1 MIINNIKI
9 FKAMAMNINS
19 SGLNRSMIGYSI
31 KKNFGP
37 SDFDEIKKYSEAT
50 GDDFNKYTGDSS
62 PAPPFFFSR
71 KLYPM
76 FKDIITHKDLKL
88 DILRMVHG
96 MQNLQIKGF
105 LGKDMPLSVE
115 MTIADIVDTPAGE
128 MLLIKTKGFSDGNP
142 VVDADTGF
150 IVRRKKKTQSKIQ
163 AIDEKEEI
171 DRLETDSAA
180 QEIRIQIKTFK
191 GQQKKYAKVSRDT
204 NPIHTSDFF
213 ARLAGLPGTILHGV
227 CVIAMCANSLID
239 VLGDKDSSLMDSV
252 SARFSYP
259 VIPGDVLTLVG
270 KQYSGN
276 KGTTVDFDVFNN
288 RGRAVVKKGGFH
300 IAEKSA

>member
-19 SGLNRSMIGYSI
+19 SGLNRSMIGYTI
-31 KKNFGP
+31 KKEFGP

-50 GDDFNKYTGDSS
+50 GDDFNKYLGEDS

-76 FKDIITHKDLKL
+76 FKNIITHKDLKL

-96 MQNLQIKGF
+96 MQGLNITGF
-105 LGKDMPLSVE
+105 VGKDVPLSVE
-115 MTIADIVDTPAGE
+115 MIIADIVDTPAGE
-128 MLLIKTKGFSDGNP
+128 MLLIKTKGYSDGKP

-150 IVRRKKKTQSKIQ
+150 IVRRKKKTQT
-163 AIDEKEEI
+163 IDEKEKIDKLEI
-171 DRLETDSAA
+171 DSTA

-204 NPIHTSDFF
+204 NPIHTSEFF

-227 CVIAMCANSLID
+227 CVMAMCANSLID
-239 VLGDKDSSLMDSV
+239 VIGDKDSSLMDFV

-270 KQYSGN
+270 KQYSAN
-276 KGTTVDFDVFNN
+276 KGTSVDFDVFNN
-288 RGRAVVKKGGFH
+288 RGRAVVKQGGFH
-300 IAEKSA
+300 ISEKRA

>member
-1 MIINNIKI
+1 MIINNIGI
-9 FKAMAMNINS
+9 FKAMAKNINS
-19 SGLNRSMIGYSI
+19 PGLNRSMIGYTI
-31 KKNFGP
+31 KEEFGP
-37 SDFDEIKKYSEAT
+37 SGLDEIKKYSEAT
-50 GDDFNKYTGDSS
+50 GDDFNKYAGESS

-76 FKDIITHKDLKL
+76 FKEIMTHKDLKL

-96 MQNLQIKGF
+96 MQGLRIKGF
-105 LGKDMPLSVE
+105 VAKDASLSVE

-128 MLLIKTKGFSDGNP
+128 MLLIKTKGFADGKS

-150 IVRRKKKTQSKIQ
+150 IVRRKKKTQ

-171 DRLETDSAA
+171 DNTEIDSAA

-204 NPIHTSDFF
+204 NPIHTSEFF

-227 CVIAMCANSLID
+227 CVMAMCANSLID
-239 VLGDKDSSLMDSV
+239 VIGDKDSSLMDFV

-270 KQYSGN
+270 KQYSANNGIS
-276 KGTTVDFDVFNN
+276 VDFDVFNN
-288 RGRAVVKKGGFH
+288 RGKAVVKKGEFH
-300 IAEKSA
+300 IAEKRV

>member
-1 MIINNIKI
+1 MIINNLEI
-9 FKAMAMNINS
+9 FKAMARNINS
-19 SGLNRSMIGYSI
+19 PGLNRIMIGYTI
-31 KKNFGP
+31 KEEFGP
-37 SDFDEIKKYSEAT
+37 SSVNEIKEYAEAS
-50 GDDFNKYTGDSS
+50 GDDYNKYISEDS

-76 FKDIITHKDLKL
+76 FKDIITHKDLKM

-96 MQNLQIKGF
+96 MQGLKIKGF
-105 LGKDMPLSVE
+105 AGKNDPLSVE
-115 MTIADIVDTPAGE
+115 MTIADIIDTPAGE
-128 MLLIKTKGFSDGNP
+128 MLLIATKGFLHSKP
-142 VVDADTGF
+142 LLEAETGF
-150 IVRRKKKTQSKIQ
+150 IVRRKKKKQT
-163 AIDEKEEI
+163 IDEKEEI
-171 DRLETDSAA
+171 DKVEIDSENA

-204 NPIHTSDFF
+204 NPIHTSEFF

-227 CVIAMCANSLID
+227 CVMAMCANSLID
-239 VLGDKDSSLMDSV
+239 VIGDKDSSLMDSV

-270 KQYSGN
+270 KQYSAN
-276 KGTTVDFDVFNN
+276 KGTSVDFDVFNS

-300 IAEKSA
+300 ITGKRT